1 MKLNQEA
8 QKVLLFLNSKNL
20 NEENERRNKI
30 LELRF

>member
-20 NEENERRNKI
+20 NEENERKKNNNLKK
-30 LELRF
+30 